1 MRLIDADVMREEWLE
16 NGQNEYVYDT
26 NAILDSIDQQPTI
39 KLSERRFVF
48 LSEIYRVIEGHSNYH
63 GDNLLSALTC
73 IAEGKKVNPVIPL
86 EDMRPHG
93 NWIGLGYEGY
103 INGNPVYDYWE
114 CSVCRNGED
123 GEDVPE
129 QNPYCRS
136 CGAKMDK

>member
-1 MRLIDADVMREEWLE
+1 MRLIDADVMRKEWLE

-73 IAEGKKVNPVIPL
+73 TAEGKKVNQVIPL
-86 EDMRPHG
+86 EYMRPHG
-93 NWIGLGYEGY
+93 KWIGIGYEGY
-103 INGNPVYDYWE
+103 ADGNPVYDYWE

-123 GEDVPE
+123 GEDVP
-129 QNPYCRS
+129 
-136 CGAKMDK
+136 